1 MPTVFF
7 YEYDFG
13 DSWGHELRVEKVS
26 KPNPRFS
33 YPRCLAGARACPS
46 EDCGG
51 PPGYH
56 ALVEEVAAARFE
68 RRLGRRGDRSCGDD
82 DDGDPARLFD
92 PGRFDLER
100 INKQL
105 GGAPRRHERRPE
117 LGLEEPDAIRGA
129 FAQQVRGACSMVR
142 EALLTSDVETLSTA
156 QHAYLT
162 TMLGL
167 LARVGVPERVDPALA
182 QAALAEI
189 RSPEVAPALH
199 ELQDLGERL
208 RQHINRIDG
217 PRHRPRRNTRA

>member
-1 MPTVFF
+1 
-7 YEYDFG
+7 
-13 DSWGHELRVEKVS
+13 
-26 KPNPRFS
+26 
-33 YPRCLAGARACPS
+33 
-46 EDCGG
+46 
-51 PPGYH
+51 
-56 ALVEEVAAARFE
+56 VAAARFE

-82 DDGDPARLFD
+82 DDGEPAQLFD

-105 GGAPRRHERRPE
+105 GGAPRRRERRPE
-117 LGLEEPDAIRGA
+117 LGVEEPGDAIRGA

-142 EALLTSDVETLSTA
+142 EALLTDDVETLATA

-217 PRHRPRRNTRA
+217 PRRRPRRRTRA